1 MKSTQLTQGVS
12 LIILAIYIIY
22 ALFALPFSG
31 FLLSVAAGMI
41 SFGVTENFESTVA
54 IVLLTGVLFSLVMQ
68 TGYSRG
74 AASVIHKEGFADQT
88 TQIVKRVNEIRKGE
102 YTEGFLDGAEK
113 ISERVERI
121 KKATTH
127 GQPRGVYAS
136 AFVEGFADAGN
147 SDVPPAVTSGESKP
161 ANPEMNGAGSGI
173 PPATPPPA
181 ASTMTMPAVVP
192 PEAQKKDSPNAAT
205 GSLTS
210 LPNAPGANITSGF
223 RSGGSGHPGQ
233 FKLGEIPDEKDTGF
247 HIDQGTT
254 VLNALNALK
263 PDQVK
268 QMSEDTQRLID
279 TQKSLMSL
287 LGTMK
292 PMLTDGRQM
301 LDTFQQMFG
310 NGSGE
315 TKTGMFK
322 LGN

>member
-12 LIILAIYIIY
+12 LIILAIYVLY
-22 ALFALPFSG
+22 SLFALPFSG

-41 SFGVTENFESTVA
+41 SFGISENFESTVA
-54 IVLLTGVLFSLVMQ
+54 IVLLVGVLFSLVMQ
-68 TGYSRG
+68 TGYVKG
-74 AASVIHKEGFADQT
+74 AAAVMKKEGFTDGT
-88 TQIVKRVNEIRKGE
+88 GKIVDRVQQLRTGK

-113 ISERVERI
+113 ISHRVERI
-121 KKATTH
+121 KKATTQ

-136 AFVEGFADAGN
+136 AFVEGFADASGN
-147 SDVPPAVTSGESKP
+147 DVPPAATSGESKP
-161 ANPEMNGAGSGI
+161 ATPGTTGAGSGI
-173 PPATPPPA
+173 PPAAPPSA

-192 PEAQKKDSPNAAT
+192 PVAQASGSTLAAT
-205 GSLTS
+205 GSLAS
-210 LPNAPGANITSGF
+210 LPAAPGANTTSGF
-223 RSGGSGHPGQ
+223 RSGGSTPPGQ
-233 FKLGEIPDEKDTGF
+233 FKLGEIPDEKDTGGF

-268 QMSEDTQRLID
+268 KMSEDTQRLID

-292 PMLTDGRQM
+292 PMLSDGRQM

-310 NGSGE
+310 NGSA
-315 TKTGMFK
+315 TDMFK
-322 LGN
+322 LGK